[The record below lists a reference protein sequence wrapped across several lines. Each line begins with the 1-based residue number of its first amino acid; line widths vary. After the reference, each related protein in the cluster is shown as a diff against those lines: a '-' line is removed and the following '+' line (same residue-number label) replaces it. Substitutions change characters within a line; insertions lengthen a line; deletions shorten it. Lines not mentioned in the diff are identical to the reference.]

1 MWYIRTMEYYSAI
14 KKEWNK
20 AICSS
25 MDTTWDYHTKWSKS
39 EKRDKYHTLS
49 PYDIT
54 YMWNLKYG
62 TNEPIYKTE
71 TGTQTQIRLWLPRRG
86 GEKRDGLV
94 GRCKQLHLEW
104 RNNKGILYST
114 GKYIQSSG
122 INPKGKQYFKIL
134 LCCTTEVVY
143 NTATLLCFN

>member
-1 MWYIRTMEYYSAI
+1 M
-14 KKEWNK
+14 
-20 AICSS
+20 
-25 MDTTWDYHTKWSKS
+25 
-39 EKRDKYHTLS
+39 LS

-71 TGTQTQIRLWLPRRG
+71 TGAQTQIRLWLPRRG
-86 GEKRDGLV
+86 GEKQDGLV

-104 RNNKGILYST
+104 RNNKVILYST

-134 LCCTTEVVY
+134 LFCTTEVVY